1 MISDPDRPVAGS
13 SPRSLARQRSVH
25 DIFGSGIV
33 ADVILWRRKDVTIG
47 ILVGALASWVV
58 FEVAGYTLLSLVSN
72 VLLLLICV
80 LFAWAK
86 AAGIL
91 HRPPPPIPE
100 MQLSEEMTHEAAVF
114 VRFHVNMVLS
124 AFNDIVRGKDSK
136 LFYTIAIWLWLI
148 SFVGGST
155 DILTLGYT
163 SIVVVLTVP
172 ALYER
177 YEDGVD
183 RLAKFAC
190 MEVQMY
196 ERVYSQSLGKKYFTK
211 AKKWAL
217 EKKKLLT
224 DV

>member
-58 FEVAGYTLLSLVSN
+58 FEAAGYTLLSLVSN

-91 HRPPPPIPE
+91 NRPPPPIPE
-100 MQLSEEMTHEAAVF
+100 MHLSEEMTHEAAVF
-114 VRFHVNMVLS
+114 VRFHMNMVLS
-124 AFNDIVRGKDSK
+124 AFNDIVQGKDSK
-136 LFYTIAIWLWLI
+136 LFYTIALWLWLI

-163 SIVVVLTVP
+163 SVVVMLTVP
-172 ALYER
+172 ALYEKH
-177 YEDGVD
+177 EDGLD
-183 RLAKFAC
+183 RLTKFAC
-190 MEVQMY
+190 KEVRMY
-196 ERVYSQSLGKKYFTK
+196 ERIYSECLGKYFTK

>member
-1 MISDPDRPVAGS
+1 RKLKERKKLLRGRPIMISDPDRPVAGS

-25 DIFGSGIV
+25 DIFGSGI
-33 ADVILWRRKDVTIG
+33 G
-47 ILVGALASWVV
+47 
-58 FEVAGYTLLSLVSN
+58 
-72 VLLLLICV
+72 
-80 LFAWAK
+80 
-86 AAGIL
+86 
-91 HRPPPPIPE
+91 
-100 MQLSEEMTHEAAVF
+100 
-114 VRFHVNMVLS
+114 
-124 AFNDIVRGKDSK
+124 
-136 LFYTIAIWLWLI
+136 
-148 SFVGGST
+148 
-155 DILTLGYT
+155 
-163 SIVVVLTVP
+163 IVVVLTVP